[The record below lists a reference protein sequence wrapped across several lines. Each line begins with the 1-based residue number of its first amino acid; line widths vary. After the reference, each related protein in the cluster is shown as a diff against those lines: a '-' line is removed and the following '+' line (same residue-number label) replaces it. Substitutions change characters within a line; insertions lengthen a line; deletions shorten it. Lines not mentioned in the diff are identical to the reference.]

1 MPTSILS
8 PAKIN
13 LTLEILGRR
22 PDGYHDLSTIFHTIS
37 FSDELFFDL
46 NAQDFTFTCDDPA
59 VPLGEENLVVK
70 AVRGIETI
78 IGHPVKGHIE
88 LRKRIPMGAGLGG
101 GSSNAAAVLREL
113 GHKFA
118 IKEETLH
125 PLAATL
131 GADVPFFLNGKT
143 AWGQGKGESL
153 VPLPSLPAFPVVIVK
168 PPFPISTAL
177 AYSKVTRYGK
187 GEKTKKVVELIRSG
201 KFDEI
206 FEHLTND
213 FEEALF
219 PLFPDLPKIKETFVA
234 NGARAALLSG
244 SGSAMFAVARDES
257 HAEELAQKVKMFG
270 STWITST

>member
-101 GSSNAAAVLREL
+101 GKQQCCCGFARTWAQICDQRRNAPSSCRD
-113 GHKFA
+113 
-118 IKEETLH
+118 T
-125 PLAATL
+125 
-131 GADVPFFLNGKT
+131 
-143 AWGQGKGESL
+143 WG
-153 VPLPSLPAFPVVIVK
+153 
-168 PPFPISTAL
+168 
-177 AYSKVTRYGK
+177 
-187 GEKTKKVVELIRSG
+187 
-201 KFDEI
+201 
-206 FEHLTND
+206 
-213 FEEALF
+213 
-219 PLFPDLPKIKETFVA
+219 
-234 NGARAALLSG
+234 
-244 SGSAMFAVARDES
+244 
-257 HAEELAQKVKMFG
+257 
-270 STWITST
+270 